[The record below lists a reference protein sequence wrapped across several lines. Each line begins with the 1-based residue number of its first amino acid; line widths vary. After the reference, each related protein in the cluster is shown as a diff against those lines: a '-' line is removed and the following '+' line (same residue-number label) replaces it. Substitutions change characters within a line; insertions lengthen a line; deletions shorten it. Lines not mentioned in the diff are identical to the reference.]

1 MRAKAI
7 DIRHSVFEN
16 ETEAILYV
24 IKDTEEPEDIYVFS
38 IPIYTFS
45 VSVKSE
51 KELDDFMQRDNLF
64 RNIERREKLIEIMK
78 KEIRDF
84 D

>member
-24 IKDTEEPEDIYVFS
+24 IKDTEEQEDIYVFS

-45 VSVKSE
+45 VSVKNE
-51 KELDDFMQRDNLF
+51 KELDDFMKIENLF

-78 KEIRDF
+78 REMREF